1 MTEFISNDQSN
12 TLTLKDIKK
21 MYKDYFNYGQVGLLD
36 KFSFAKEEIIKA
48 KGVYL
53 ESSSGKKILDAT
65 SGFGTQN
72 LGYNHNEIVKARVD
86 FIEKENLSFSRLF
99 FSKHIAS
106 LSKNLSDIL
115 PGELNYSFFCNS
127 GAEANE
133 GSLKIAYKY
142 HGGNRNIVIHNKNS
156 FHGKLIATSQIT
168 DSPEVSFDF
177 QGALN
182 TLSINLEDLDD
193 VEKNLKENKNN
204 IYALILEPFS
214 ASLARPF
221 DILKL
226 EKIFKLCKNEDILI
240 IFDEVYSGFYRT
252 SNLFY
257 FMNNKDFVPDI
268 LTYSKSFGGGIA
280 SISGYTAKKEVFMKA
295 YGKQNDALLHSST
308 YSNYIEEVFI
318 ANKSLEIFTNKE
330 FQNNLSQNILR
341 IKEKIKILENFDNV
355 TKITGDGFHWGIK
368 LKDINILGTEKL
380 MKTLPIDIVK
390 DPRFLEKLYVG
401 SIINLL
407 FNKYNILTYA
417 TFNKEIK
424 LIISPPLIIKTSEI
438 DFIFESLNDVLSKNP
453 LELITKFVKDA
464 ILNKFK

>member
-1 MTEFISNDQSN
+1 MKIFH
-12 TLTLKDIKK
+12 
-21 MYKDYFNYGQVGLLD
+21 FLD
-36 KFSFAKEEIIKA
+36 
-48 KGVYL
+48 
-53 ESSSGKKILDAT
+53 
-65 SGFGTQN
+65 
-72 LGYNHNEIVKARVD
+72 
-86 FIEKENLSFSRLF
+86 F

-133 GSLKIAYKY
+133 GALKIAYKY

-177 QGALN
+177 QGALS
-182 TLSINLEDLDD
+182 TLSINLENLDD
-193 VEKNLKENKNN
+193 VEKNLQENKGN

-268 LTYSKSFGGGIA
+268 ITYSKSFGGGIA
-280 SISGYTAKKEVFMKA
+280 SISGYTAKKEVFIKA

-308 YSNYIEEVFI
+308 YSNYIEEVYI
-318 ANKSLEIFTNKE
+318 ANKALEIFTNKE
-330 FQNNLSQNILR
+330 FQNHLSQNLLR
-341 IKEKIKILENFDNV
+341 IKDKIKILENLDNV

-368 LKDINILGTEKL
+368 LKDINILEL
-380 MKTLPIDIVK
+380 
-390 DPRFLEKLYVG
+390 
-401 SIINLL
+401 
-407 FNKYNILTYA
+407 
-417 TFNKEIK
+417 
-424 LIISPPLIIKTSEI
+424 
-438 DFIFESLNDVLSKNP
+438 KN
-453 LELITKFVKDA
+453 
-464 ILNKFK
+464 